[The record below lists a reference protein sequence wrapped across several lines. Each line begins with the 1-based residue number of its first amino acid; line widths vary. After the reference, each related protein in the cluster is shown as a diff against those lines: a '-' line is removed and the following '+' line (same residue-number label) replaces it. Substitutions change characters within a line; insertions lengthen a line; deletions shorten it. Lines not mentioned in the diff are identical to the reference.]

1 MKTIKTID
9 LYVNIVL
16 MASCS
21 IAILL
26 NQVNL
31 IKTYFVV
38 GGWQVLSMI
47 VHTLNGWFMKK
58 GVARRVFHR
67 TVIVILSIVLL
78 GQVLTPFLFIFF
90 FLLVGSPVLAMIYS
104 KICYDELN
112 EIKTTNSLSLK

>member
-16 MASCS
+16 MAGCS

-38 GGWQVLSMI
+38 GGVSETVAVPALATLIPNRITTSMNKIRNIGESFVLRVRISRSSVSM
-47 VHTLNGWFMKK
+47 
-58 GVARRVFHR
+58 
-67 TVIVILSIVLL
+67 
-78 GQVLTPFLFIFF
+78 
-90 FLLVGSPVLAMIYS
+90 
-104 KICYDELN
+104 
-112 EIKTTNSLSLK
+112 